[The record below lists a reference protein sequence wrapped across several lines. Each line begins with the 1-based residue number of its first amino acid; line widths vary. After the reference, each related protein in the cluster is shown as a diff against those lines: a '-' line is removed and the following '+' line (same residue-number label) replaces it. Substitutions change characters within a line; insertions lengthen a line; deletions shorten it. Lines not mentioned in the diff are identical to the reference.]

1 MKTPAPR
8 PPSPAADNINTI
20 AKMEQ
25 QFLERRSWVQRIG
38 DAIGSFAGSITF
50 VVLHV
55 VVFTT
60 WFVVNCKLIP
70 GIPAWDP
77 YPFLFLSMGVSLEA
91 VLLST
96 FVLMKQNRES
106 KRAES
111 RTQLTLQIDMLAEQ
125 ETTKVLQLLQRLCAH
140 VGLHEVQYDPE
151 AKLLA
156 ENTAVEDLVQQLKD
170 KLPPE

>member
-1 MKTPAPR
+1 M
-8 PPSPAADNINTI
+8 S
-20 AKMEQ
+20 
-25 QFLERRSWVQRIG
+25 
-38 DAIGSFAGSITF
+38 F

-55 VVFTT
+55 AVFAF
-60 WFVVNCKLIP
+60 WFTVNCKLIP
-70 GIPAWDP
+70 GIPAFDP

-140 VGLHEVQYDPE
+140 VGLRDVEQDSE
-151 AKLLA
+151 AKVLA

-170 KLPPE
+170 KLPKE